1 MQQKIKIA
9 TILPPKS
16 TALSGFRIDNLPV
29 HSQIVYLHSPWSE
42 NILCNKNFNT
52 DFLNKYKQILLFKE
66 LLAKEL

>member
-9 TILPPKS
+9 TILP
-16 TALSGFRIDNLPV
+16 LSGFCIDNLPV

-52 DFLNKYKQILLFKE
+52 DFFKQVQTNIAF
-66 LLAKEL
+66 